1 MLFLTSLAATASL
14 LSLTEAIQLY
24 KRTDV
29 SDLVLFISFR
39 D

>member
-1 MLFLTSLAATASL
+1 MLFSTSLAATASL

-29 SDLVLFISFR
+29 SDSDHISPFR